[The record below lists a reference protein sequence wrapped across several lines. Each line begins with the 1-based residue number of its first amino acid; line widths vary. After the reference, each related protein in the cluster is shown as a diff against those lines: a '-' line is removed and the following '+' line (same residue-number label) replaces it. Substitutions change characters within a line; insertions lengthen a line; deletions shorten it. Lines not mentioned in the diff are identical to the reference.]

1 MREENLCGE
10 KEREKKKKKKR
21 NIKQNQGEGDE
32 CIVWCVSN
40 YVDIKQI
47 KIVKEENNNNNN
59 NNNSKTKFV
68 PM

>member
-1 MREENLCGE
+1 MWEKGE
-10 KEREKKKKKKR
+10 KRKR

-47 KIVKEENNNNNN
+47 KIVKEKNNNNNNINININNNNNN
-59 NNNSKTKFV
+59 NNES
-68 PM
+68 